1 MASKMGMCPF
11 FFLSPYFIFCKNLLQ
26 LFTSPWHS
34 FLYHSERVTNLQS
47 GRLIALFELAG
58 MSAFG
63 CSQIVGCIRRSQD
76 AAELE
81 VVRNLGWCGFSLTT
95 LNPWV
100 SDGCCSEST
109 LSPRWIFLCAEV

>member
-1 MASKMGMCPF
+1 MGMYPF
-11 FFLSPYFIFCKNLLQ
+11 FFLFPYFMFGKILLQ

-34 FLYHSERVTNLQS
+34 SLYHSKRVTNLQS

-63 CSQIVGCIRRSQD
+63 CSQIVACIRRSQD

-100 SDGCCSEST
+100 SDGCCCEST